1 MSTAVNEMQNGEC
14 RMQNRIGG
22 SVSRLGLPCQFRV
35 QHSAFC
41 IIPLLLSLFAPFSV
55 TAQTDLR
62 PLRKTDLIRLLTD
75 SSLTPAQV
83 AAQVGKSCL
92 AFTPTARDRANLVAL
107 GADSAVFAS
116 IEACTRARTAATRP
130 PAVAPPTR
138 PRPAAPAPVSP
149 ATPVAAPRLLAVPLV
164 SRVQAVAGG
173 AAVVGVALKRGND
186 PVPGARL
193 VLLGSARTSGG
204 ADGGG
209 DATAVTDARGLAQFR
224 FPAGSRV
231 GTYRLGVMVDGDS
244 LAAPVEVQLTIVAPA
259 PPPAPAAPVPA
270 PERTGFVLGM
280 AQRGRV
286 GDAARLPL
294 VFEVRDSIGHAIPG
308 FAVELSAVNGRV
320 SSAQLTTDSLGQVR
334 TPVIYGE
341 RAGVPTVV
349 SARVGPIVRE
359 ATLYPV
365 AAPPSRLVVL
375 LGGNALVSQ
384 VVLLA
389 GRPAQLRI
397 FCRDQ
402 FGNAVALSALR
413 ATVGDGRVVRVMEV
427 TFDSLGGAVT
437 VQAGKAGATNLVIQ
451 GSGLRADFSALVR

>member
-1 MSTAVNEMQNGEC
+1 M
-14 RMQNRIGG
+14 
-22 SVSRLGLPCQFRV
+22 
-35 QHSAFC
+35 
-41 IIPLLLSLFAPFSV
+41 
-55 TAQTDLR
+55 
-62 PLRKTDLIRLLTD
+62 RKTDLIRLLTD
-75 SSLTPAQV
+75 SSLSPAQV

-107 GADSAVFAS
+107 GADSAVMAS
-116 IEACTRARTAATRP
+116 IEGCARARAAAVRP
-130 PAVAPPTR
+130 PATPSAPVTP
-138 PRPAAPAPVSP
+138 APAPAP
-149 ATPVAAPRLLAVPLV
+149 TPVAAARLVAVPLI

-173 AAVVGVALKRGND
+173 TALVGVALKRGND
-186 PVPGARL
+186 PVAGARL
-193 VLLGSARTSGG
+193 VLLGSARV
-204 ADGGG
+204 GG
-209 DATAVTDARGLAQFR
+209 DAGGGVDAAAVTDARGLAQFR
-224 FPAGSRV
+224 FPAGSRA

-244 LAAPVEVQLTIVAPA
+244 LAAPVEVQLMVVAPA
-259 PPPAPAAPVPA
+259 PPPVPAPVVAAAPVPA

-286 GDAARLPL
+286 GEEARLPL
-294 VFEVRDSIGHAIPG
+294 VFEVRDSTGHAIPG
-308 FAVELSAVNGRV
+308 FAVELSVVNGRV
-320 SSAQLTTDSLGQVR
+320 SSAQLTTDSAGQVR
-334 TPVIYGE
+334 TPVVFGE

-389 GRPAQLRI
+389 NKPAQLRI
-397 FCRDQ
+397 FCRDR
-402 FGNAVALSALR
+402 FGNAVALSSLR
-413 ATVGDGRVVRVMEV
+413 ATGGDDRVFRVTEV

-437 VQAGKAGATNLVIQ
+437 VQAGKAGATNLVIL

>member
-1 MSTAVNEMQNGEC
+1 MSAAVNEMGNG
-14 RMQNRIGG
+14 
-22 SVSRLGLPCQFRV
+22 
-35 QHSAFC
+35 SAFR
-41 IIPLLLSLFAPFSV
+41 ILALVIALSAPTSV
-55 TAQTDLR
+55 GAQTETR

-75 SSLTPAQV
+75 SSLSPAQV

-92 AFTPTARDRANLVAL
+92 AFTPTARDRANLLAL
-107 GADSAVFAS
+107 GADSAVMAR
-116 IEACTRARTAATRP
+116 IDDCARARATAVRP
-130 PAVAPPTR
+130 PA
-138 PRPAAPAPVSP
+138 AAPAPVTP
-149 ATPVAAPRLLAVPLV
+149 APAPPPTPVAAPGLVAVPLV
-164 SRVQAVAGG
+164 SRVQAVVSGTAL
-173 AAVVGVALKRGND
+173 VGVALKRGD
-186 PVPGARL
+186 APVAGARL
-193 VLLGSARTSGG
+193 VLLGSARAGGG
-204 ADGGG
+204 AD
-209 DATAVTDARGLAQFR
+209 AVAVTDARGLAQFR
-224 FPAGSRV
+224 FPAGSRA

-244 LAAPVEVQLTIVAPA
+244 LAAPVEVQLMVVAPE
-259 PPPAPAAPVPA
+259 PPPPPTPVVAAAPVPA

-286 GDAARLPL
+286 GEEARLPL
-294 VFEVRDSIGHAIPG
+294 VFEVRDSAGHGIPG
-308 FAVELSAVNGRV
+308 FAVELSVVNGRV
-320 SSAQLTTDSLGQVR
+320 GDAQLTTDSAGQVR
-334 TPVIYGE
+334 TPVTFGE

-389 GRPAQLRI
+389 GKPAQLRI
-397 FCRDQ
+397 FCRDR

-413 ATVGDGRVVRVMEV
+413 ATGGDDRVVRVTEV

-437 VQAGKAGATNLVIQ
+437 VQAGKAGATNLVIL